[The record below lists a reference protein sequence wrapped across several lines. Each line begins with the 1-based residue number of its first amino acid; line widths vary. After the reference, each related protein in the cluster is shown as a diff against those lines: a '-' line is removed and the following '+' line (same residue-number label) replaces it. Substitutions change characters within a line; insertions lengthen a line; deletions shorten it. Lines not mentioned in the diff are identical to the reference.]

1 MQRLGDAVGKMQ
13 RRVRGKLGPG
23 RAFHRKQLI
32 AAEGTFE
39 VLKDLP
45 EHACQGLFAA
55 PGTYRARVRLSSGD
69 PTIQPD
75 WMGDLRGFAIKVHDV
90 GGDRE
95 WGSDPGPQDILLSN
109 HDHQPVRDSREF
121 LGFLEA
127 AEAVGGGLLGKGAA
141 LFHLAKAHGL
151 PRAFDAARSMLK
163 KFRGF
168 AAERFTSGV
177 PIRCGPYAVKVRLK
191 PVGNPPARGFLKGLG
206 MDMRERLAAGPVQWD
221 VELQFFVDEETTPIE
236 NANKVWPDAE
246 TPIVTVGRLTLTT
259 ELAAGA
265 AEQDRF
271 DPWIG
276 LKVHRP
282 LGDLMQARKVTYIV
296 SRAARGVPFP
306 P

>member
-13 RRVRGKLGPG
+13 RRVREKLGPG

-32 AAEGTFE
+32 TAEGTFE
-39 VLKDLP
+39 VLGGLP
-45 EHACQGLFAA
+45 DHARHGLFATA
-55 PGTYRARVRLSSGD
+55 GTHRARVRLSSGD
-69 PTIQPD
+69 PTVQHDLI
-75 WMGDLRGFAIKVHDV
+75 GDLRGFAIKVYDV
-90 GGDRE
+90 PGDRE
-95 WGSDPGPQDILLSN
+95 WGTSPGPQDILLSN

-127 AEAVGGGLLGKGAA
+127 AEAVGGGIRGKLAA
-141 LFHLAKAHGL
+141 GRHLWKAHGFL
-151 PRAFDAARSMLK
+151 RAFDAIRMLAFK

-191 PVGNPPARGFLKGLG
+191 PVGNPQPRGFFKGLG
-206 MDMRERLAAGPVQWD
+206 LDMRERLASGPVQWD

-236 NANKVWPDAE
+236 NANKVWPDTE
-246 TPIVTVGRLTLTT
+246 TPIVTVARLTLTT
-259 ELAAGA
+259 ELAEGV

-276 LKVHRP
+276 LEVHRP
-282 LGDLMQARKVTYIV
+282 LGDLMMARKVTYIV

-306 P
+306 